1 MSETAIARAVRT
13 FDLIPYILNN
23 PGVSIRE
30 LSEEFGVAERQITE
44 DLRIVF
50 MCGLPGY
57 TPYELIELQV
67 SDGYVTVRDPQVLDK
82 PRTFSAEEQLA
93 LSLGLQMIE
102 NSTSNLQ
109 TKLTISNLIKKLNI
123 SNMLNLAK
131 VNTENSDA
139 QSELISEISHGI
151 RNKAALKITYIS
163 KMTGATSEREIFP
176 FRIYFEGGAG
186 YVEAYCLKSLANRN
200 FALANIEKIEKSE
213 IKMTN
218 KIESQI
224 DEQVVTLG
232 LAADMQLFL
241 EQINSIVMAKKSRKD
256 KDFPMVAQLKISNID
271 WLIRTVQKMGGK
283 IRIESPKSIAERVN
297 NLATECLSIY
307 K

>member
-102 NSTSNLQ
+102 NYTSNLQ

-123 SNMLNLAK
+123 SNILNLAK

-139 QSELISEISHGI
+139 QKELISEISHGI

-232 LAADMQLFL
+232 LAADMQLFI
-241 EQINSIVMAKKSRKD
+241 EQINAVKIKSFR
-256 KDFPMVAQLKISNID
+256 
-271 WLIRTVQKMGGK
+271 
-283 IRIESPKSIAERVN
+283 
-297 NLATECLSIY
+297 
-307 K
+307 